1 MEEWTRNSVLG
12 LVVKRLYFGRR
23 PSEPEVASNASI
35 LKRLAAKGVPWDRLA
50 RAVEGLALRR
60 DRGELGKVARTDPVS
75 LRWLVDKDQT
85 LNQVAVC
92 EDAYYRLQPKR
103 GPGLMGEIMA
113 RMAKEGQ

>member
-23 PSEPEVASNASI
+23 PSEPEMASNASV
-35 LKRLAAKGVPWDRLA
+35 LKRLATKGVPWDRLA

-60 DRGELGKVARTDPVS
+60 DRGELGKIERTDPVS
-75 LRWLVDKDQT
+75 LRWLVDKNQT

-92 EDAYYRLQPKR
+92 EDAYYRLQPKKA
-103 GPGLMGEIMA
+103 GNLMRDIMA
-113 RMAKEGQ
+113 RMAEGDQ